1 MNARKA
7 IETAH
12 AVTAHAFA
20 LGGVDACDTV
30 DANAIFQEF

>member
-1 MNARKA
+1 VKPV
-7 IETAH
+7 ETAH

-20 LGGVDACDTV
+20 PGGVDAGDTG

>member
-12 AVTAHAFA
+12 AVTAQA
-20 LGGVDACDTV
+20 LAWTGVDVCDTGE
-30 DANAIFQEF
+30 ANAIFQEF

>member
-12 AVTAHAFA
+12 AVAAHAFA
-20 LGGVDACDTV
+20 PGGVDVCDTG